1 MIFLILLLALSV
13 NASEI
18 DINYK
23 WYKYT
28 ESSYMNYDEIKLLEN
43 VYVDYSDYQIDEYFN
58 VKDYEELKGRY
69 IYIYN
74 KSGKRVEF
82 ESINIL
88 YNGKAINYRSLV
100 QLGDDKPIAL
110 STKGKVMF
118 DLKNAYYLKDLE
130 LEIVYSGG
138 NIDVCLSRQGQFKDN
153 RLAYEEIK
161 ESGNYKLYHLR
172 DKKEILYKTYYN
184 PEYGEYRKE
193 GYDDYIYKD
202 VNDYKIYYFFYKNII
217 NDKNI
222 KVEDLLDTN
231 YTLKSIEGNIDYSV
245 DGKYK
250 IKLIFEECVKEIE
263 VIVSISDD
271 SKVKK
276 LEMKIEELNDLIIKY
291 KEEIDSLESLKNE
304 NREEIKKLEIKIEEL
319 NNLIIK
325 YKEEIDSLES
335 LKKENDD
342 KIKKLE
348 MKIEELNNLIIKYK
362 EEIEGLKKLK
372 NENDDKIKRLEKE
385 LESNSNEKLKEK
397 LESIKRDKNEEIL
410 KLKEKIKKIKDDN
423 KNKISDLNDKLNK
436 CKMDNNER
444 INKLKEELKIKEKEY
459 EKCKLELNDNKN
471 IYEKNK
477 NNYKKII
484 ELKNACF
491 KELNRVVDIANSKSK
506 ELKSLKN
513 RYDYE
518 KDYNERYIKKL
529 KYVIDEKDVDYWNTK
544 KCSIF
549 VGFKKIY

>member
-58 VKDYEELKGRY
+58 VKDYEKLKGRY

-138 NIDVCLSRQGQFKDN
+138 NIDVCLSSQGQFKDN

-217 NDKNI
+217 KDKNI

-276 LEMKIEELNDLIIKY
+276 LEMKIEELNNLIIKY

-304 NREEIKKLEIKIEEL
+304 N
-319 NNLIIK
+319 
-325 YKEEIDSLES
+325 DV
-335 LKKENDD
+335 
-342 KIKKLE
+342 KIKE
-348 MKIEELNNLIIKYK
+348 
-362 EEIEGLKKLK
+362 
-372 NENDDKIKRLEKE
+372 LEKE
-385 LESNSNEKLKEK
+385 LKSNSNEKLKEK
-397 LESIKRDKNEEIL
+397 LESIKREKNEEIL
-410 KLKEKIKKIKDDN
+410 KLKKKIKKIKDDN
-423 KNKISDLNDKLNK
+423 KNKISDLNNKLNK

>member
-28 ESSYMNYDEIKLLEN
+28 ESSYMSNDEIKLLSN

-138 NIDVCLSRQGQFKDN
+138 NIDVCLSSQGQFKDN

-217 NDKNI
+217 NDKSV

-291 KEEIDSLESLKNE
+291 KEEIDSLESLK
-304 NREEIKKLEIKIEEL
+304 
-319 NNLIIK
+319 
-325 YKEEIDSLES
+325 
-335 LKKENDD
+335 KENDD
-342 KIKKLE
+342 KIKE
-348 MKIEELNNLIIKYK
+348 
-362 EEIEGLKKLK
+362 
-372 NENDDKIKRLEKE
+372 LEKE
-385 LESNSNEKLKEK
+385 LKSNSNEK
-397 LESIKRDKNEEIL
+397 LESIKREKNEEIL

>member
-58 VKDYEELKGRY
+58 VKDYEKLKGRY

-138 NIDVCLSRQGQFKDN
+138 NIDVCLSSQGQFKDN

-202 VNDYKIYYFFYKNII
+202 VNDDKIYYFFYKNII

-304 NREEIKKLEIKIEEL
+304 N
-319 NNLIIK
+319 
-325 YKEEIDSLES
+325 DV
-335 LKKENDD
+335 
-342 KIKKLE
+342 KIKE
-348 MKIEELNNLIIKYK
+348 
-362 EEIEGLKKLK
+362 
-372 NENDDKIKRLEKE
+372 LEKE
-385 LESNSNEKLKEK
+385 LKSNSNEKLKEK
-397 LESIKRDKNEEIL
+397 LESIKREKNEEIL

-471 IYEKNK
+471 IYENNK
-477 NNYKKII
+477 NNYKKIV

-518 KDYNERYIKKL
+518 NDYNERYIKKL